1 MATIPKYGI
10 LLFLSLFSY
19 FLIPVNFFILF
30 IGSLSILIGSL
41 GLSNQWR
48 IKRFLAYSAIT
59 NIGFLLLAL
68 GTNQLDYYIYYLI
81 IYALT
86 SIGIFLILLS
96 LENNP
101 EMILQLSGLY
111 HKNPYLGLSFTFF
124 LFSLMGLPPM
134 AGFFAKLMI
143 LASIINLDLISLA
156 LIAVIGSIIGAI
168 NYLNL
173 IKIINVN
180 LPHES
185 YSSSSPFFIKNTFG
199 ISYDL
204 SYSIS
209 LIVIFTIL
217 FLFYPLNLLSLS
229 NFLLFI
235 NV

>member
-1 MATIPKYGI
+1 
-10 LLFLSLFSY
+10 
-19 FLIPVNFFILF
+19 
-30 IGSLSILIGSL
+30 
-41 GLSNQWR
+41 
-48 IKRFLAYSAIT
+48 
-59 NIGFLLLAL
+59 
-68 GTNQLDYYIYYLI
+68 
-81 IYALT
+81 
-86 SIGIFLILLS
+86 
-96 LENNP
+96 
-101 EMILQLSGLY
+101 
-111 HKNPYLGLSFTFF
+111 
-124 LFSLMGLPPM
+124 MGLPPM

-185 YSSSSPFFIKNTFG
+185 YSSSSPFFVKNTFG